1 MFSSTLSLLFGMGRW
16 EEMRVG
22 VGIGVSG
29 DWRCCE
35 RVDRCLA
42 NSCQCA
48 IKAIPLLSLTIFFFT
63 PGGLQQQD
71 QESGGGGGPYPFGGN
86 GALV

>member
-1 MFSSTLSLLFGMGRW
+1 MC
-16 EEMRVG
+16 

-29 DWRCCE
+29 EWRCCE
-35 RVDRCLA
+35 RGDRCLA
-42 NSCQCA
+42 DSCQCA
-48 IKAIPLLSLTIFFFT
+48 IKAIPLLSLTIFVFFT

-71 QESGGGGGPYPFGGN
+71 QESNGGGGPHPFGGN

>member
-1 MFSSTLSLLFGMGRW
+1 MC
-16 EEMRVG
+16 

-35 RVDRCLA
+35 RGDRCLA
-42 NSCQCA
+42 DSCQCA
-48 IKAIPLLSLTIFFFT
+48 IKAIPLLSLTIFLT

-71 QESGGGGGPYPFGGN
+71 QESNGGGGGPHPFGGN